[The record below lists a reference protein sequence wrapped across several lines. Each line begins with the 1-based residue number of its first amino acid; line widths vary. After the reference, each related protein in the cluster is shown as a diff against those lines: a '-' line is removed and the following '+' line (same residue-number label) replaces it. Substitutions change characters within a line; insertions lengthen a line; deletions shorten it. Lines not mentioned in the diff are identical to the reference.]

1 MREKRI
7 EKFKEGDW
15 DKKFLSLADVSEVID
30 EPIKI
35 FGPDGNIEVMIL
47 RNAVSDTNLRTAWY
61 YLRDYN
67 PSTSNR
73 GTASGVSKLR
83 KRIDGSVSKTH
94 IGETVNSGV
103 LGFYDRYPRIPY
115 CRKCAWNQ
123 QNPEKFAAMLPLFAE
138 VSEVF
143 RQNWEEKW
151 KLQNEVV
158 AKTHTDFVIPGTVF
172 TTVTVNKNYRT
183 AAHRDP
189 RNLKDSI
196 STMLVIHD
204 GKIDGGELILPELDV
219 ALRFRNGDLVWF
231 ENQKRI
237 HGNAPVTR
245 YGSKAQRCS
254 MVFYYREKM
263 TECGSHLAELE
274 RAKNRKMGEK
284 L

>member
-7 EKFKEGDW
+7 EKLREGDW

-35 FGPDGNIEVMIL
+35 IGPDGNTEVML
-47 RNAVSDTNLRTAWY
+47 VRPGVSDENLRKAWY
-61 YLRDYN
+61 YLRGYN

-83 KRIDGSVSKTH
+83 KRKDGSISKTN

-123 QNPEKFAAMLPLFAE
+123 QNPEKFAAMLPLLQE
-138 VSEVF
+138 VSEKF
-143 RQNWEEKW
+143 YQLWPEKW
-151 KLQNEVV
+151 LIQSEVIK
-158 AKTHTDFVIPGTVF
+158 KTHQDFVIPGTVF
-172 TTVTVNKNYRT
+172 TTITVNKNYRT

-204 GKIDGGELILPELDV
+204 GKVDGGELILPELDV

-245 YGSKAQRCS
+245 YGNKSQRCS
-254 MVFYYREKM
+254 LVFYYREKM
-263 TECGSHLAELE
+263 LECGSHAEELE
-274 RAKNRKMGEK
+274 RAKNRKMGEG